1 MSSIENFINECP
13 SHTNLTDSKLFRKI
27 EACAENLHANELD
40 QLVLQLSE
48 SKLTTYNAVLAV
60 KLAKSKIAISQ
71 LNKNIHITFLF
82 AIYKET
88 ETLSF
93 AYETPLGE
101 DCLNEKVRQIEW
113 LVSRS
118 SNVTWDLLIVDDGC
132 PENSGLKAQEI
143 ANKSEY
149 RDQIK
154 ILFLQDA
161 INSNSP
167 FVGKLKS
174 TADSQKGGAILYGLR
189 YAMSLKRKNNIIL
202 YTDAD
207 LSSHLGMS
215 GLLTEA
221 IVKHHKSLAIG
232 SRREKTCFTLR
243 SEFRD
248 HRGKLF
254 IYLRRRLLHP
264 INYISDE
271 QCGFKAFDASF
282 LDNFL
287 ENVLEN
293 KFSFDVELLLRTE
306 LKKANSIAQ
315 IPIAWMDSDEASTTK
330 DLEPY
335 VPMLNRMVD
344 FYEHYLPT
352 HPEAEDFKSFIRD
365 LTDKTW
371 DQLIH
376 NIPESIKKW
385 DPIAAIQ
392 FNKVGTDQLKMCAN
406 LSKEL

>member
-1 MSSIENFINECP
+1 MSKIKNFIEQCP
-13 SHTNLTDSKLFRKI
+13 SHTNLTDSDLFRKI
-27 EACAENLHANELD
+27 EASANNLQEDELD
-40 QLVLQLSE
+40 KLDQQLAASH
-48 SKLTTYNAVLAV
+48 LTTYNAVLAV
-60 KLAKSKIAISQ
+60 KLAKSKIAISRLQ
-71 LNKNIHITFLF
+71 KDIHITFLF
-82 AIYKET
+82 AIYKEI
-88 ETLSF
+88 ERMSF

-113 LVSRS
+113 LVAGLP
-118 SNVTWDLLIVDDGC
+118 NITWDLLIVDDGC
-132 PENSGLKAQEI
+132 PDGSGLKAREI
-143 ANKSEY
+143 ANKSDY

-154 ILFLQDA
+154 ILFLQEA
-161 INSNSP
+161 INANSP
-167 FVGKLKS
+167 LIGELKS
-174 TADSQKGGAILYGLR
+174 TSDSQKGGAILYGLR
-189 YAMSLKRKNNIIL
+189 YAASLKLKNNIIL

-207 LSSHLGMS
+207 LSSHLGMT
-215 GLLTEA
+215 GLLAEA
-221 IVKHHKSLAIG
+221 IIKDHKSLAIG

-282 LDNFL
+282 LNNFL

-306 LKKANSIAQ
+306 LKKPNSIAQ

-352 HPEAEDFKSFIRD
+352 HPEAEDFKLFIRA
-365 LTDKTW
+365 LTDESW
-371 DQLIH
+371 DHLINH
-376 NIPESIKKW
+376 IPEAIKKW
-385 DPIAAIQ
+385 DPIKEIQ
-392 FNKVGTDQLKMCAN
+392 FNEVGTDELKRCAK
-406 LSKEL
+406 LS

>member
-1 MSSIENFINECP
+1 MSNVENFIDQCP
-13 SHTNLTDSKLFRKI
+13 SHTNLTDSNLFRKI
-27 EACAENLHANELD
+27 EACAQHLQEDELD
-40 QLVLQLSE
+40 QLDMQLAASR
-48 SKLTTYNAVLAV
+48 LTTYNAVLAV
-60 KLAKSKIAISQ
+60 KLAKSKIAIRQ
-71 LNKNIHITFLF
+71 IHKNIHLTFLF
-82 AIYKET
+82 AVYKET
-88 ETLSF
+88 ERLSF
-93 AYETPLGE
+93 ASESPLGE

-113 LVSRS
+113 LVEGL

-132 PENSGLKAQEI
+132 PDNSGLKAQEI
-143 ANKSEY
+143 ANRSAY

-154 ILFLQDA
+154 ILFLQEA
-161 INSNSP
+161 INGNSSL
-167 FVGKLKS
+167 VGQLRS

-189 YAMSLKRKNNIIL
+189 NSASLNRKNNIIL

-215 GLLTEA
+215 GLLAKA
-221 IVKHHKSLAIG
+221 IVNDHKSLAIG

-271 QCGFKAFDASF
+271 QCGFKAFDALF

-287 ENVLEN
+287 ENVLET

-306 LKKANSIAQ
+306 LKKSNSIAQ

-371 DQLIH
+371 DGLIH
-376 NIPESIKKW
+376 NIPDAIKKW
-385 DPIAAIQ
+385 DPITNIQ
-392 FNKVGTDQLKMCAN
+392 FNEVSTDVLRMCAGWRV
-406 LSKEL
+406 